1 KRLLKVIYHWSI
13 ITGIL
18 GFLVAIIFSN
28 YINKEVFENDNHLVW
43 VLVLSIYF
51 IFSAITSI
59 RLSVLQAKK
68 QVSKIVLFHIVSA
81 VITAILAITLYYFF
95 QKEGIIPVFIFS
107 AFFQF
112 IFSLYLTRDINISTD
127 KIKFKEVVNE
137 GLPMIKLGVLLSLS
151 AIFGQICFYII
162 RWFLKEKYSFDTLG
176 IYQVSN
182 TILVG
187 YLGLVFSAMVN
198 DYYPRLCNY
207 ENDSKRLN
215 DLVNDQTEIALL

>member
-1 KRLLKVIYHWSI
+1 MSQQSFHRTIFKNTGLFGVSQFVKIAVKLISNKVAAIFLGTVGIGMIGLLENILALIQGFTSLGIASSSVREVAILNDDSKKEKRLLKVIYHWSI

-112 IFSLYLTRDINISTD
+112 IF
-127 KIKFKEVVNE
+127 
-137 GLPMIKLGVLLSLS
+137 
-151 AIFGQICFYII
+151 
-162 RWFLKEKYSFDTLG
+162 
-176 IYQVSN
+176 
-182 TILVG
+182 
-187 YLGLVFSAMVN
+187 
-198 DYYPRLCNY
+198 
-207 ENDSKRLN
+207 
-215 DLVNDQTEIALL
+215 